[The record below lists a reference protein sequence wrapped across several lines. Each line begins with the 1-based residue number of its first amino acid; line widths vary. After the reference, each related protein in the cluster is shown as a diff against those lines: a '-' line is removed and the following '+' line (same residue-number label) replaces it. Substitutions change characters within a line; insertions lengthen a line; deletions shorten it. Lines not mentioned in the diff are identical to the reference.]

1 MDTYWSVLQLVLCGL
16 VFEVPDLAE
25 VGIPK
30 PALPLS
36 GLKTFVRDVPKS
48 NMKTR
53 NSWKVV

>member
-30 PALPLS
+30 RALPLS
-36 GLKTFVRDVPKS
+36 GLKTFVRDVPKA
-48 NMKTR
+48 T
-53 NSWKVV
+53 